1 MDSKACAELFN
12 VRRSEMENNSDETL
26 QFKRGFKRALII
38 LAIVE
43 FIVTVVGMYY
53 YVHK

>member
-1 MDSKACAELFN
+1 
-12 VRRSEMENNSDETL
+12 MENTTDDIL

-43 FIVTVVGMYY
+43 FIVTAVGMFF